1 MRKRRSMTF
10 VKAALAVVAVTLL
23 SAHVAP
29 SVDDNNR
36 YLKVTPQSDGIRL
49 AYTVFF
55 GEIPGAS
62 ERKLLDANHD
72 GQIDSAES
80 KAYGDKLAA
89 QVASAIDIELDG
101 KGQKLSWS
109 IVDVGMGSPQVAAG
123 SFSVDMIAY
132 LCGSGGSTHKMKLR
146 DQFRVPRPGETDV
159 KVEDSPGVTVT
170 KARIGPA
177 DDATHEYRFVGPG
190 GPLSDDGLD
199 VEFTVG
205 KDAPPIPNAQCGK
218 QIEARKA
225 AGKKYIWLGVAM
237 LLAGGALA
245 VFIWRKTQSA
255 TPKSSA
261 K

>member
-1 MRKRRSMTF
+1 MTF
-10 VKAALAVVAVTLL
+10 VKSVLGVVAVTLL

-36 YLKVTPQSDGIRL
+36 YLKVTPQADGIRL

-89 QVASAIDIELDG
+89 QVADAVDVELDG
-101 KGQKLSWS
+101 KSQRLTWTV
-109 IVDVGMGSPQVAAG
+109 VDVGMGATQVAAG

-132 LCGSGGSTHKMKLR
+132 LCGAGATAHRVKLR

-159 KVEDSPGVTVT
+159 KVEDSPGISVTR
-170 KARIGPA
+170 ARIGAA
-177 DDATHEYRFVGPG
+177 DDPSHEYRFVGPG
-190 GPLSDDGLD
+190 GPLSDEGLEI
-199 VEFTVG
+199 EFTTTAT
-205 KDAPPIPNAQCGK
+205 APAIPNGQCGK
-218 QIEARKA
+218 QVAERKTKGTGGA
-225 AGKKYIWLGVAM
+225 KYIALGIAM
-237 LLAGGALA
+237 LLAGGVLG
-245 VFIWRKTQSA
+245 VVVWRRFVRA
-255 TPKSSA
+255 RA
-261 K
+261 A

>member
-1 MRKRRSMTF
+1 MTF
-10 VKAALAVVAVTLL
+10 VLGVVAITLL
-23 SAHVAP
+23 SGHVSP

-36 YLKVTPQSDGIRL
+36 YLKVTPQADGIRF

-72 GQIDSAES
+72 GQIDTAES
-80 KAYGDKLAA
+80 KAYGDKLAS
-89 QVASAIDIELDG
+89 QVASAVDIDVDG
-101 KGQKLSWS
+101 RPQKLVWS
-109 IVDVGMGSPQVAAG
+109 VVDVGMGSREVAAG

-132 LCGSGGSTHKMKLR
+132 LCGSGGTTHRVKVR

-159 KVEDSPGVTVT
+159 KVEDSPSITVT

-199 VEFTVG
+199 IEFKVVG
-205 KDAPPIPNAQCGK
+205 EAPRVPDDRCGK
-218 QIEARKA
+218 AIAARKA
-225 AGKKYIWLGVAM
+225 EGAKYIWLGVAM
-237 LLAGGALA
+237 LLAGGALGA
-245 VFIWRKTQSA
+245 ALLVYVRKRNASA
-255 TPKSSA
+255 A
-261 K
+261 ANRRAQ